1 MKARSGKQSS
11 PKTPSQ
17 ACVGSRA
24 IDFDLPCTAR
34 PDGKTTIS
42 LNDYRDRW
50 LVLLFYPRDFSMVCP
65 TELTALSVQYE
76 EFLRRDCDI
85 LGVSTDPV
93 ASHEQWISTP
103 RSQGGLGGLAFPL
116 ASDEDGSVCQAYGV
130 YLPRQNMALRGL
142 FIVDPNGVLQYEVV
156 HNLSVG
162 RRSDEVLRVLDGLQT
177 GGLCP
182 ENWARDEGTLDPT
195 QVLGANSVVGQ
206 YRIEQQIGSGT
217 FGVVYRA
224 RDLTLHRAV
233 ALKIFR
239 PGPSGA
245 SRRMLDEA
253 RAAAALNH
261 PNVCTLF
268 SVDDTD
274 GISMIV
280 MEHVEGQ
287 SLKRL
292 LEAGRLSQEEAK
304 NITRQIALGMANAHA
319 HKIVHGDLK
328 PANIMITTD
337 SLAKIMDFGLAHR
350 EPFSSPTAETGS
362 WETADPSGL
371 SGTPE
376 YMSPEQARSEPV
388 SWQSDVFALALVLYE
403 MLTGQKAIRGGSLL
417 SVLRQIDTLDAAR
430 YAEGMPEPFATI
442 LSRALVTN
450 PQKRDISMSDIVEL
464 LEWREF
470 TIASA

>member
-1 MKARSGKQSS
+1 
-11 PKTPSQ
+11 
-17 ACVGSRA
+17 
-24 IDFDLPCTAR
+24 
-34 PDGKTTIS
+34 
-42 LNDYRDRW
+42 
-50 LVLLFYPRDFSMVCP
+50 
-65 TELTALSVQYE
+65 
-76 EFLRRDCDI
+76 
-85 LGVSTDPV
+85 
-93 ASHEQWISTP
+93 
-103 RSQGGLGGLAFPL
+103 
-116 ASDEDGSVCQAYGV
+116 
-130 YLPRQNMALRGL
+130 
-142 FIVDPNGVLQYEVV
+142 
-156 HNLSVG
+156 
-162 RRSDEVLRVLDGLQT
+162 
-177 GGLCP
+177 
-182 ENWARDEGTLDPT
+182 
-195 QVLGANSVVGQ
+195 
-206 YRIEQQIGSGT
+206 
-217 FGVVYRA
+217 
-224 RDLTLHRAV
+224 
-233 ALKIFR
+233 
-239 PGPSGA
+239 
-245 SRRMLDEA
+245 MLDEA

-304 NITRQIALGMANAHA
+304 NIARQIALGMANAHA

-337 SLAKIMDFGLAHR
+337 GLAKIMDFGLAHR

-388 SWQSDVFALALVLYE
+388 SWQSDVFALALMLYE

-417 SVLRQIDTLDAAR
+417 SVLRQIDTLDAAH
-430 YAEGMPEPFATI
+430 YADGMPEPFATI

-450 PQKRDISMSDIVEL
+450 PQKREISMTDIVEL